1 MEDIIVFNIRW
12 MLLNVTLALIPL
24 VFGGL
29 MVKAKRIYIKSLFF
43 VIWFAFVPNTIY
55 VVTDIIHIPQQW
67 NQTIPIERPLL
78 LFQYLMLEIIGL
90 LSFISAVY
98 LFEKLLFTLGRKKK
112 KNKFLISHVIF
123 VFNFIIG
130 FGVVLGRIQKLNSW
144 EIFSDAE
151 KTLSKSFEVL
161 SSLELIL
168 LVIFFGLLG
177 NFLYFFFK
185 KNVVIVFKKY
195 IK

>member
-12 MLLNVTLALIPL
+12 MFLNVTLALIPF

-43 VIWFAFVPNTIY
+43 VIWLAFVPNTIY
-55 VVTDIIHIPQQW
+55 IVTDIIHIPQQW
-67 NQTIPIERPLL
+67 NQTMPIERPLL
-78 LFQYLMLEIIGL
+78 LFQYLVLEIIGL

-185 KNVVIVFKKY
+185 NNVVIVFKKY